1 METELELT
9 FDYRLSRRLSR
20 RSNRF
25 FVVQGA
31 ALVTESRHATRS
43 GPKAH
48 HIDNSQKV
56 PVVRVLVVEDYQPFR
71 QFVCSSLGKRP
82 ELEIIYE
89 VSDGL
94 EAVQKA
100 EELQPDLIV
109 LDIGLPGLNGIET
122 ARRIRKLSPK
132 SKILFA
138 SQDSA
143 PDLVQQALSLGA
155 LGYVL
160 KAHAATDLLAAVEAV
175 LRSEQ
180 FVSRTL
186 IDGDGQR

>member
-1 METELELT
+1 L
-9 FDYRLSRRLSR
+9 
-20 RSNRF
+20 
-25 FVVQGA
+25 Q
-31 ALVTESRHATRS
+31 
-43 GPKAH
+43 
-48 HIDNSQKV
+48 I
-56 PVVRVLVVEDYQPFR
+56 
-71 QFVCSSLGKRP
+71 VC
-82 ELEIIYE
+82 E

-109 LDIGLPGLNGIET
+109 LDIGLPGLNGIEA
-122 ARRIRKLSPK
+122 ARRIRKLSPN

-138 SQDSA
+138 SQDCA
-143 PDLVQQALSLGA
+143 PDVVQEALSLGA

-180 FVSRTL
+180 FVSPTL
-186 IDGDGQR
+186 INAEGQR